1 MSSQVALEINNLSAN
16 AGGNTK
22 GVFDSWVGKSHREE
36 YGNLLQYSC
45 LENHGQ
51 RSLAGYRPL
60 GHKELNMTEVTER
73 MNAHRRNTIECLEL
87 NG

>member
-1 MSSQVALEINNLSAN
+1 MSSPVALVINNLSAN
-16 AGGNTK
+16 AGGNMK
-22 GVFDSWVGKSHREE
+22 GVFDSWVGKPHGGE

-60 GHKELNMTEVTER
+60 GYKELNMTEVTEHMR
-73 MNAHRRNTIECLEL
+73 AHRRNTIGCLQL